1 MTRTPETARAL
12 AEAILKA
19 ASATAA
25 PAPRKPPR
33 PLAPCG
39 TRAAATRHY
48 RRGESLDEACRQ
60 AVRDDARGRGE
71 ARRVE
76 RAARVASLLAAW
88 LPSGDRGLA

>member
-1 MTRTPETARAL
+1 MTHPTESARAL

-19 ASATAA
+19 APTPAA

-48 RRGESLDEACRQ
+48 RRREALDEACLQ
-60 AVRDDARGRGE
+60 AVRDDARGRAE

-76 RAARVASLLAAW
+76 RAARVASLVPAW
-88 LPSGDRGLA
+88 APSDGG